1 MRVSRR
7 CVKPKAAQCGLASD
21 TLSIET
27 GERWSSKRQP
37 VLTTVVSASP
47 SAAQSTPTLLQQP
60 MSLTKHVYTY
70 PFLCKRA
77 AVRLSLEQHVDN
89 SRRTC
94 YVRCFCGE
102 IAAYATEQTDNE
114 NTLSYSLV
122 PLNAQEGRR
131 WRADGGG
138 GSL

>member
-47 SAAQSTPTLLQQP
+47 SAAQSTPTLL
-60 MSLTKHVYTY
+60 
-70 PFLCKRA
+70 
-77 AVRLSLEQHVDN
+77 
-89 SRRTC
+89 
-94 YVRCFCGE
+94 
-102 IAAYATEQTDNE
+102 
-114 NTLSYSLV
+114 
-122 PLNAQEGRR
+122 
-131 WRADGGG
+131 
-138 GSL
+138 